1 MKRIALS
8 LVFVVVLSG
17 SAFAAGIKPCEE
29 LKAEI
34 DAKLQAKG
42 VVDYALEI
50 VPADQVSDQ
59 KVVGSCDGGT
69 QKIIYLTGVQRTT
82 ATATT
87 KATTYDLAMR
97 ACQDA
102 LSDISY
108 VLSSNDMATGLIVGR
123 STLEGIKSFTKMN
136 ITVERADAGVSVR
149 VSFIPTAGTTSDG
162 SEVAAYLKALKARIP
177 DLEVTGIR

>member
-1 MKRIALS
+1 MERIALS
-8 LVFVVVLSG
+8 LVFAVVLSG

-42 VVDYALEI
+42 VVGYALEI

-59 KVVGSCDGGT
+59 KVVGSCDGGM
-69 QKIIYLTGVQRTT
+69 QKIIYLTGVQRTS

-87 KATTYDLAMR
+87 AATYDMAMR

-123 STLEGIKSFTKMN
+123 STLEGINSFSKLN
-136 ITVERADAGVSVR
+136 ITVEKADSGVSVR

-162 SEVAAYLKALKARIP
+162 SEVAAYLKALKTRIP
-177 DLEVTGIR
+177 DLEVTRTR